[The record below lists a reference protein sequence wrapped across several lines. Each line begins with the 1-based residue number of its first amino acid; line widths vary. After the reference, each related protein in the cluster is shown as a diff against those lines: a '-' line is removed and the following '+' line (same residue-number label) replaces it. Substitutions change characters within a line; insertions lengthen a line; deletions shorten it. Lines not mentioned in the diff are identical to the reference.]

1 MKKILTKIGFSLL
14 IIYVIGALIFSVIT
28 YPNTFVHGQRKG
40 LMLKSDALIRENDG
54 RVLTIIGRDKKEVKI
69 SPDMFSYKESL
80 KEGEKSIKTNFYGRF
95 ISLQI
100 TTTHQNITILI
111 KNRN

>member
-80 KEGEKSIKTNFYGRF
+80 KEGEKNQSKPIFMADLFLYKSQLHTR
-95 ISLQI
+95 I
-100 TTTHQNITILI
+100 
-111 KNRN
+111 

>member
-54 RVLTIIGRDKKEVKI
+54 RVLTIIGRDKRK
-69 SPDMFSYKESL
+69 L
-80 KEGEKSIKTNFYGRF
+80 KF
-95 ISLQI
+95 LQI
-100 TTTHQNITILI
+100 CLAI
-111 KNRN
+111 KNHLKREKNQSKPIFMADLFLYKSQLHTRI